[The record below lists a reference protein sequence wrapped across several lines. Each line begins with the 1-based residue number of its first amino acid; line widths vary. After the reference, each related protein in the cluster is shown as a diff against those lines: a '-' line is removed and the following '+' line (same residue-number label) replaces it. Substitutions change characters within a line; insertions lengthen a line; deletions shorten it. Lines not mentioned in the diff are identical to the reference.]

1 MIYEYKFD
9 RNICCIIKMLNRS
22 ELICHALFKVL
33 KDPYL
38 IKYLLKYLKWSEL
51 HEKDMLHIKDIFH
64 NHKIRMNKSF
74 IRIFYFQ
81 EGFIK
86 KEEREII
93 CEQTIKEKILTVK
106 NILDHKHVKEAS
118 IFEALLDFEIFEEDY
133 YLRPYILCRNNE
145 IEVIN

>member
-1 MIYEYKFD
+1 
-9 RNICCIIKMLNRS
+9 MLTRD
-22 ELICHALFKVL
+22 ELISLLLFKEL

-38 IKYLLKYLKWSEL
+38 IKYILKYLKWNEL
-51 HEKDMLHIKDIFH
+51 YDKDIMKIKEIFYE
-64 NHKIRMNKSF
+64 HKIKLNKSF

-86 KEEREII
+86 KEERKII

-133 YLRPYILCRNNE
+133 YLRPYLLCKGNDIL
-145 IEVIN
+145 VIN

>member
-1 MIYEYKFD
+1 
-9 RNICCIIKMLNRS
+9 MLTRD
-22 ELICHALFKVL
+22 ELISLLLFKVL

-38 IKYLLKYLKWSEL
+38 IKYLLKRLKWSEL
-51 HEKDMLHIKDIFH
+51 HDKDIMKIKDIFH

-74 IRIFYFQ
+74 VRIFYFQ

-106 NILDHKHVKEAS
+106 NILDYKHVKEAS

-133 YLRPYILCRNNE
+133 YLRPYILCRNND

>member
-1 MIYEYKFD
+1 
-9 RNICCIIKMLNRS
+9 MLNRS
-22 ELICHALFKVL
+22 ELISLLLFKEL

-38 IKYLLKYLKWSEL
+38 IKYILKYLKWNEL
-51 HEKDMLHIKDIFH
+51 YDKDMLNIKEILYE
-64 NHKIRMNKSF
+64 HKIRLNKSF

-86 KEEREII
+86 KEERKII

-133 YLRPYILCRNNE
+133 YLRPYLLCKSNDIL
-145 IEVIN
+145 VIN

>member
-1 MIYEYKFD
+1 
-9 RNICCIIKMLNRS
+9 MLNRS
-22 ELICHALFKVL
+22 ELISLLLFKEL

-38 IKYLLKYLKWSEL
+38 IKYILKYLKWNEL
-51 HEKDMLHIKDIFH
+51 YDKDMLNIKEILYE
-64 NHKIRMNKSF
+64 HKIRLNKSF

-86 KEEREII
+86 KEERKII

-133 YLRPYILCRNNE
+133 YLRPYLLCKGNDIL
-145 IEVIN
+145 VIN

>member
-1 MIYEYKFD
+1 
-9 RNICCIIKMLNRS
+9 MLTRD
-22 ELICHALFKVL
+22 ELISLLLFKEL
-33 KDPYL
+33 KDPDL
-38 IKYLLKYLKWSEL
+38 VKYLLKCLKWSEL
-51 HEKDMLHIKDIFH
+51 HDKDMHNIKDIFH
-64 NHKIRMNKSF
+64 NHKIKLNKSF

-106 NILDHKHVKEAS
+106 NILDHKHVKEAT

-133 YLRPYILCRNNE
+133 YLRPYILCRNNY

>member
-1 MIYEYKFD
+1 
-9 RNICCIIKMLNRS
+9 MLTRD
-22 ELICHALFKVL
+22 ELISLLLFKEL

-38 IKYLLKYLKWSEL
+38 IKYILKYLKWNEL
-51 HEKDMLHIKDIFH
+51 YDKDIMKIKEIFH
-64 NHKIRMNKSF
+64 NHKIKLNKSF

-86 KEEREII
+86 KEERKII
-93 CEQTIKEKILTVK
+93 FEQTIKEKILTVK

-133 YLRPYILCRNNE
+133 YLRPYLLCKGNDIL
-145 IEVIN
+145 VIN

>member
-1 MIYEYKFD
+1 
-9 RNICCIIKMLNRS
+9 MLTRD
-22 ELICHALFKVL
+22 ELISLLLFKEL
-33 KDPYL
+33 KDPDL
-38 IKYLLKYLKWSEL
+38 VKYLLKCLKWSEL
-51 HEKDMLHIKDIFH
+51 HDKDMLHIKDIFH
-64 NHKIRMNKSF
+64 NHKIKLNKSF

-106 NILDHKHVKEAS
+106 NILDHKHVKEAT

-133 YLRPYILCRNNE
+133 YLRPYILCRNNY

>member
-1 MIYEYKFD
+1 
-9 RNICCIIKMLNRS
+9 MLNRS
-22 ELICHALFKVL
+22 ELICHALLKEL

-38 IKYLLKYLKWSEL
+38 VKYLLKRLKWSEL
-51 HEKDMLHIKDIFH
+51 HDKDIMKIKDIFH
-64 NHKIRMNKSF
+64 NHKIKLNKSF
-74 IRIFYFQ
+74 IRILYFQ

-86 KEEREII
+86 KKEREII

-106 NILDHKHVKEAS
+106 NILDCKHVKEAS

-133 YLRPYILCRNNE
+133 YLRPYILCRGNE

>member
-1 MIYEYKFD
+1 
-9 RNICCIIKMLNRS
+9 MLNRS
-22 ELICHALFKVL
+22 ELISLLLFKEL

-38 IKYLLKYLKWSEL
+38 IKYILKYLKWNEL
-51 HEKDMLHIKDIFH
+51 YDKDIMKIKEIFYE
-64 NHKIRMNKSF
+64 HKIKLNKSF

-86 KEEREII
+86 KEERKII

-133 YLRPYILCRNNE
+133 YLRPYLLCKGNDIL
-145 IEVIN
+145 VIN

>member
-1 MIYEYKFD
+1 
-9 RNICCIIKMLNRS
+9 MLNRS
-22 ELICHALFKVL
+22 ELICHALLKEL

-38 IKYLLKYLKWSEL
+38 VKYLLKRLKWSEL
-51 HEKDMLHIKDIFH
+51 HDKDIMKIKDIFH
-64 NHKIRMNKSF
+64 NHKIKLNKSF

-86 KEEREII
+86 KKEREII

-106 NILDHKHVKEAS
+106 NILDCKHVKEAS

-133 YLRPYILCRNNE
+133 YLRPYILCRGNE

>member
-1 MIYEYKFD
+1 
-9 RNICCIIKMLNRS
+9 MLTRD
-22 ELICHALFKVL
+22 ELISLLLFKEL

-38 IKYLLKYLKWSEL
+38 IKYILKYLKWNEL
-51 HEKDMLHIKDIFH
+51 YDKDMLNIKEILYE
-64 NHKIRMNKSF
+64 HKIRLNKSF

-86 KEEREII
+86 KEERKII

-133 YLRPYILCRNNE
+133 YLRPYLLCKGNDIL
-145 IEVIN
+145 VIN

>member
-1 MIYEYKFD
+1 
-9 RNICCIIKMLNRS
+9 MLTRD
-22 ELICHALFKVL
+22 ELISLLLFKEL

-38 IKYLLKYLKWSEL
+38 IKYILKYLKWNEL
-51 HEKDMLHIKDIFH
+51 YDKDMLNIKEILYE
-64 NHKIRMNKSF
+64 HKIRLNKSF

-86 KEEREII
+86 KEERKII

-133 YLRPYILCRNNE
+133 YLRPYLLCKSNDIL
-145 IEVIN
+145 VIN

>member
-1 MIYEYKFD
+1 
-9 RNICCIIKMLNRS
+9 MLTRD
-22 ELICHALFKVL
+22 ELISLLLFKVL

-38 IKYLLKYLKWSEL
+38 VKIILKYLKWSEL
-51 HEKDMLHIKDIFH
+51 HDKDIMKIKDIFH
-64 NHKIRMNKSF
+64 NHKIRLNKSF

-86 KEEREII
+86 KKEREII

-106 NILDHKHVKEAS
+106 NILDHKHLKEAS
-118 IFEALLDFEIFEEDY
+118 IFEALLDFEIFEDDY
-133 YLRPYILCRNNE
+133 YLRPYILCRGND

>member
-1 MIYEYKFD
+1 
-9 RNICCIIKMLNRS
+9 MLTRD
-22 ELICHALFKVL
+22 ELISLLLFKEL

-38 IKYLLKYLKWSEL
+38 IKYILKYLKWNEL
-51 HEKDMLHIKDIFH
+51 YDKDIMKIKEIFYE
-64 NHKIRMNKSF
+64 HKIKLNKSF

-86 KEEREII
+86 KEERKII

-133 YLRPYILCRNNE
+133 YLRPYLLCKSNDIL
-145 IEVIN
+145 VIN

>member
-1 MIYEYKFD
+1 
-9 RNICCIIKMLNRS
+9 MLNRS

-38 IKYLLKYLKWSEL
+38 VKYLLKLLKWSEL
-51 HEKDMLHIKDIFH
+51 YDKDIMRIKDIFH
-64 NHKIRMNKSF
+64 NHKIKLNKSF

-86 KEEREII
+86 KEERKII
-93 CEQTIKEKILTVK
+93 YEQTIKEKILTVK
-106 NILDHKHVKEAS
+106 NILDYKQVKEAS

>member
-1 MIYEYKFD
+1 
-9 RNICCIIKMLNRS
+9 MLTRD
-22 ELICHALFKVL
+22 ELISLLLFKEL

-38 IKYLLKYLKWSEL
+38 IKYILKYLKWNEL
-51 HEKDMLHIKDIFH
+51 YDKDMLNIKEIFYE
-64 NHKIRMNKSF
+64 NKIKLNKSF

-86 KEEREII
+86 KEERKII

-133 YLRPYILCRNNE
+133 YLRPYLLCKGNDIL
-145 IEVIN
+145 VIN